1 MEPGLLARGTGLISN
16 KTMVNYLGGTGLK
29 LRILILD
36 HWSFM
41 NKCFA
46 VIDGKKTIGLKVRIQ
61 LPDQVNCASVYG
73 NCNPME
79 S

>member
-1 MEPGLLARGTGLISN
+1 MEPGLLARGTGLKSN
-16 KTMVNYLGGTGLK
+16 KTMVDYLSGTGLK

-41 NKCFA
+41 NKFLA
-46 VIDGKKTIGLKVRIQ
+46 VIDGKKTISLKVRIQ

-73 NCNPME
+73 MINNF
-79 S
+79 